1 MLIWFLIII
10 GTIVLDQGSKHLV
23 SEFLTKVDTLPII
36 KDVIHLTY
44 HENTGAAFGILKD
57 NRWVF
62 LIISTVAIV
71 AITVYIIKYPPK
83 NKWFGVGLSF
93 IVGGGIGNMI
103 DRVLAGYV
111 VDFIDFRLINFAI
124 FNVADSFVCIG
135 AVLVAVYVIFF
146 SEDTVKKEDKNG
158 TDNQS

>member
-10 GTIVLDQGSKHLV
+10 GSVILDQLTKWLAV
-23 SEFLTKVDTLPII
+23 EFLLPIDTFPII
-36 KDVIHLTY
+36 KDALHLTY

-62 LIISTVAIV
+62 LVISTVAIV
-71 AITVYIIKYPPK
+71 ALLGYLIKFPPK
-83 NKWFGVGLSF
+83 NKWLGVGLSF

-103 DRVLAGYV
+103 DRVLLGYV

-124 FNVADSFVCIG
+124 FNVADSFVCVG
-135 AVLVAVYVIFF
+135 AVLMMIYIIFF
-146 SEDTVKKEDKNG
+146 YDDKKPGSEDNDSGNT
-158 TDNQS
+158 